1 MTLQASQPDYQRYSM
16 ASLQQAL
23 SGADGADA
31 ARRQR
36 IEAEIAQR
44 QQDDEAA
51 AQRQW
56 AARPQDKPLD
66 PATAA
71 LAEAAAP
78 FLRSAGYVLLFAWV
92 VLRAAGLLE
101 ALQTGIRSYVFAY
114 LGLLIFGVCLLR
126 GKLRAA
132 VWLRWLA
139 VFWIVPTVLALD
151 FLFLQPLSLTV
162 MQFKLAPGYR
172 LWSVL
177 EAVLS
182 LWVIY
187 YLYRQLGMP
196 AVVAACDARGYK
208 RRNLRIPAI
217 LGLILGMAGVA
228 FQLRASHG
236 DVAMQART
244 IVAQRYGPGYAYH
257 VSGVGQSVTPQGT
270 LHTALV
276 QVWDDKRILQVP
288 VRWPQ

>member
-1 MTLQASQPDYQRYSM
+1 
-16 ASLQQAL
+16 
-23 SGADGADA
+23 
-31 ARRQR
+31 
-36 IEAEIAQR
+36 
-44 QQDDEAA
+44 
-51 AQRQW
+51 
-56 AARPQDKPLD
+56 
-66 PATAA
+66 
-71 LAEAAAP
+71 
-78 FLRSAGYVLLFAWV
+78 
-92 VLRAAGLLE
+92 AAGLLE
-101 ALQTGIRSYVFAY
+101 TLQTGIRSYVFAY

-208 RRNLRIPAI
+208 RRDLRIPAI

-228 FQLRASHG
+228 FQLHASHG

-257 VSGVGQSVTPQGT
+257 VSGVGQSVTPQRT